1 MSCKGLKVGGVKIS
15 DVNNRIIIII
25 IITTMPYFG
34 TEKAK
39 MICYIPKDKYSR
51 PKKVFKIIFNCLP
64 LVTYTILTNIITGT
78 TVKLK
83 GK

>member
-1 MSCKGLKVGGVKIS
+1 
-15 DVNNRIIIII
+15 
-25 IITTMPYFG
+25 MPYFG
-34 TEKAK
+34 KEKVK
-39 MICYIPKDKYSR
+39 MTCYIPKDKYSR

-64 LVTYTILTNIITGT
+64 LVTYTVLTNIIART

>member
-1 MSCKGLKVGGVKIS
+1 
-15 DVNNRIIIII
+15 
-25 IITTMPYFG
+25 MPYFG
-34 TEKAK
+34 KEKVK
-39 MICYIPKDKYSR
+39 MICCIPKDKYSH

-64 LVTYTILTNIITGT
+64 LVTYTILTNIIART